1 MENTIETGR
10 LIIRPVQ
17 LADVDEL
24 HTGIFSDDEL
34 MATGIYLGRVLNYEE
49 TQQFVEEMCR
59 PRIDSRHIS
68 PSIFLLKPTNELVGY
83 GGLSSETNWGDLFR
97 TTAERLDVE
106 IFYVFR
112 KTYWGIGLAT
122 EVAKAM
128 IDYALNRRGA
138 DRVWTSIQAR
148 NNASQRVVEKAGMS
162 LVQKTSHDG
171 SEIYVYAI
179 ANRRGKYENPKYK
192 E

>member
-1 MENTIETGR
+1 MLMENTIETDR

-17 LADVDEL
+17 LSDVNEL
-24 HTGIFSDDEL
+24 HTDIFSDDEL
-34 MATGIYLGRVLNYEE
+34 MATGIYLGRALSQEE

-68 PSIFLLKPTNELVGY
+68 PSIFLLKPTNKLVGY
-83 GGLSSETNWGDLFR
+83 GGLASETNWGDLFR
-97 TTAERLDVE
+97 TTDERLDVE
-106 IFYVFR
+106 IFYVF
-112 KTYWGIGLAT
+112 KKAYWGIGLAT

-128 IDYALNRRGA
+128 IDYALNRRSA
-138 DRVWTSIQAR
+138 DHVWTSIQVG
-148 NNASQRVVEKAGMS
+148 NNASQRVVEKAGMR
-162 LVQKTSHDG
+162 LVQEISSDG

-179 ANRRGKYENPKYK
+179 AK